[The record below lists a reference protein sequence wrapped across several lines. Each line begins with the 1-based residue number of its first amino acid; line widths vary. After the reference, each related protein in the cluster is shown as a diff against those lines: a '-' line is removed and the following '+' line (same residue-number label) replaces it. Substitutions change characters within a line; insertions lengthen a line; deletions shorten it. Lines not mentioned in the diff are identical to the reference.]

1 MWFMLILW
9 KSFRGLW
16 RLVVGLIIG
25 VVLYIYTFTTP
36 GLEWIFNDVYA
47 FSNAIIV
54 WVSQQS
60 WYPEYEKWDH
70 LVKPGDRLPL
80 ILYILVGRFIWLM
93 FEAILFTFPHW
104 LFIGRNK
111 QKKTANSPELAPI
124 APERRARAS
133 DIASGRGGSSVKDGM
148 APVMGHSGIDKAS
161 LQQVAAPAAAIA
173 ASALAREERADAP
186 QSAEAPLSADAPL
199 SNGHVQPGESS
210 ENLERSIDEALQRIK
225 KVGEQNSN
233 N

>member
-1 MWFMLILW
+1 MWFLLILW

-25 VVLYIYTFTTP
+25 VILYIYTFTTP

-47 FSNAIIV
+47 LSNGILS
-54 WVSQQS
+54 WVSEQS
-60 WYPEYEKWDH
+60 WYPRYEKWDH

-93 FEAILFTFPHW
+93 FEATLFTFPHW

-111 QKKTANSPELAPI
+111 QKKTANSPEITSNTPKRGA
-124 APERRARAS
+124 RRSDAAS
-133 DIASGRGGSSVKDGM
+133 TKDGM
-148 APVMGHSGIDKAS
+148 TPVLGHSGVDTAS

-173 ASALAREERADAP
+173 ASALAREQQGD
-186 QSAEAPLSADAPL
+186 SSL
-199 SNGHVQPGESS
+199 SNEHAQPGETS

-225 KVGEQNSN
+225 KVGEQNSSN
-233 N
+233 

>member
-1 MWFMLILW
+1 MWFLLILW

-25 VVLYIYTFTTP
+25 VILYIYTFTTP

-47 FSNAIIV
+47 FSNAIVGWI
-54 WVSQQS
+54 SEQS
-60 WYPEYEKWDH
+60 WYPKYEKWDH

-93 FEAILFTFPHW
+93 FEAILFTFPRW
-104 LFIGRNK
+104 LFVGRNS
-111 QKKTANSPELAPI
+111 QKKTAKSPGLAPI
-124 APERRARAS
+124 APKGGNRRSDVAPAR
-133 DIASGRGGSSVKDGM
+133 GGM
-148 APVMGHSGIDKAS
+148 APVMGHSGIDDTT

-173 ASALAREERADAP
+173 ASALARERQTETP
-186 QSAEAPLSADAPL
+186 QL
-199 SNGHVQPGESS
+199 NGHDQLPETS

-225 KVGEQNSN
+225 KVGEQNSSN
-233 N
+233 

>member
-25 VVLYIYTFTTP
+25 VILYIYTFTTP

-47 FSNAIIV
+47 FSNYIV
-54 WVSQQS
+54 GWLSEQS
-60 WYPEYEKWDH
+60 WYPQYEKWDH

-93 FEAILFTFPHW
+93 FEAILFTFPIW
-104 LFIGRNK
+104 LFNGRNK
-111 QKKTANSPELAPI
+111 QKKTANSPELAPMT
-124 APERRARAS
+124 PERGVRAS
-133 DIASGRGGSSVKDGM
+133 DASSARGSSSARDGM
-148 APVMGHSGIDKAS
+148 APVMGHSGVDNTS

-173 ASALAREERADAP
+173 ASALARQQQADTSLP
-186 QSAEAPLSADAPL
+186 
-199 SNGHVQPGESS
+199 NGHVQPSETS
-210 ENLERSIDEALQRIK
+210 ENLERSIDEALRRIK

>member
-25 VVLYIYTFTTP
+25 VILYIYTFTTP

-47 FSNAIIV
+47 FSNGLV
-54 WVSQQS
+54 SWVSEQS
-60 WYPEYEKWDH
+60 WYPRYEKWDH

-93 FEAILFTFPHW
+93 FEAALFTFPHW
-104 LFIGRNK
+104 LFVGRNK
-111 QKKTANSPELAPI
+111 QKKTANSQELAPI
-124 APERRARAS
+124 APKRGARRSDAAS
-133 DIASGRGGSSVKDGM
+133 TKDGT
-148 APVMGHSGIDKAS
+148 APVMGHSGVDNAS

-173 ASALAREERADAP
+173 ASALAREQQGD
-186 QSAEAPLSADAPL
+186 SSLSK
-199 SNGHVQPGESS
+199 GHAQLDETGK
-210 ENLERSIDEALQRIK
+210 NLERSIDEALQRIK
-225 KVGEQNSN
+225 KLDEPNSSS
-233 N
+233 